1 MSDVARIET
10 MRPRTNI
17 CFFDNLHT
25 SSSALFIMHKLK
37 NAIFVSIDFKSEIKK
52 KQRKER
58 SNMTMIIFF
67 VTNF

>member
-37 NAIFVSIDFKSEIKK
+37 NAIFVSTDFKSEMK
-52 KQRKER
+52 KQTKKGTEQHDYVK
-58 SNMTMIIFF
+58 FF